1 MYILSENHISI
12 EWVKGYARSIGC
24 AISVA
29 TELWA
34 LRDEIRLC
42 ISLKLPAV
50 VFEFDAKLVVD
61 LLKKDLEK
69 FNGIDVLVG
78 DC

>member
-29 TELWA
+29 AELWA
-34 LRDEIRLC
+34 LRDKIRLC

-69 FNGIDVLVG
+69 SNGIDVLVG